1 MMFTYAISSQK
12 GGVGK
17 TTTTVNL
24 GAALAQQGNR
34 VLLLDMD
41 PQGSLTAAVGARST
55 NLSMGDILEQP
66 DNLINAI
73 LPCTGGMRVVTAS
86 PTLASVFQNLE
97 KMPTP
102 AFRMAM
108 ALRTVQDCF
117 DYALID
123 CPPALGHA
131 TANALTASNVVL
143 VPLQCE
149 FLSMRGLHDM
159 KDIAAIIRDT
169 TNPRLQLRVLG
180 TMFDKRTLHA
190 NSVLR
195 EAHAD
200 LPGLVYQTVIP
211 RTVRLAEA
219 PANGKTILEY
229 APESNGAYA
238 YCMLAQEILHEE
250 GKHGAPD
257 RNSEGIQQLSARA
270 FAA

>member
-1 MMFTYAISSQK
+1 MLTFAISSQK

-24 GAALAQQGNR
+24 GAALALQGRR

-41 PQGSLTAAVGARST
+41 PQGSLTAAVGAGT
-55 NLSMGDILEQP
+55 KGLTLGDVLENP
-66 DNLINAI
+66 DNMINAI
-73 LPCTGGMRVVTAS
+73 EPCTGGMRVVGAS
-86 PTLASVFQNLE
+86 PTLASVFQVLE
-97 KMPTP
+97 DMPTP
-102 AFRMAM
+102 AFRMSM
-108 ALRTVQDCF
+108 ALRTVQECF

-131 TANALTASNVVL
+131 TANALTASDVVL

-159 KDIAAIIRDT
+159 KDITAIIRES
-169 TNPRLQLRVLG
+169 TNPSLELRVLG

-190 NSVLR
+190 NAVLQ
-195 EAHAD
+195 EAHND

-211 RTVRLAEA
+211 RTIRLAEA
-219 PANGKTILEY
+219 PAAGQTIFEY

-238 YCMLAQEILHEE
+238 YSMLAQEILQEE
-250 GKHGAPD
+250 ALNGTRARDSAGLK
-257 RNSEGIQQLSARA
+257 QLSTSAL
-270 FAA
+270 AA

>member
-1 MMFTYAISSQK
+1 MFTYAISSQK

-24 GAALAQQGNR
+24 GAALARSGKR

-41 PQGSLTAAVGARST
+41 PQGSLTAAVGAST
-55 NLSMGDILEQP
+55 YGLSMGDVLEQP
-66 DNLINAI
+66 DNTINAI
-73 LPCTGGMRVVTAS
+73 APCTGSMHVVWAS
-86 PTLASVFQNLE
+86 PTLASVFQTLAD
-97 KMPTP
+97 MPSP
-102 AFRMAM
+102 AFRLTM
-108 ALRTVQDCF
+108 ALRTVHDCY

-149 FLSMRGLHDM
+149 YLSMRGLHDM
-159 KDIAAIIRDT
+159 KDITAIIRDT
-169 TNPRLQLRVLG
+169 TNPGIRLRVLG

-190 NSVLR
+190 NSVLQ
-195 EAHAD
+195 EAHLD

-219 PANGKTILEY
+219 PSTGKTIFEY

-238 YCMLAQEILHEE
+238 YGMLAQEILRED
-250 GKHGAPD
+250 GNHGTTARD
-257 RNSEGIQQLSARA
+257 SAGTEQLSS
-270 FAA
+270 FALAA

>member
-1 MMFTYAISSQK
+1 MLTYAISSQK

-24 GAALAQQGNR
+24 GAALAQQGKR

-41 PQGSLTAAVGARST
+41 PQGSLTAAVGAT
-55 NLSMGDILEQP
+55 TDGISMGDVLEHP
-66 DNLINAI
+66 EHTINAI
-73 LPCTGGMRVVTAS
+73 AQCTGGMRVIAAS
-86 PTLASVFQNLE
+86 PTLASVFQVLAE
-97 KMPTP
+97 MSTP
-102 AFRMAM
+102 AFRLSM
-108 ALRTVQDCF
+108 ALRSVADCF

-131 TANALTASNVVL
+131 TANALTASDVVL

-159 KDIAAIIRDT
+159 KDITAIIQDT
-169 TNPRLQLRVLG
+169 TNRGLKLRVLG

-190 NSVLR
+190 NAVLQ
-195 EAHAD
+195 EANRD

-211 RTVRLAEA
+211 RTIRLAEA
-219 PANGKTILEY
+219 PAAGKTIFEY

-238 YCMLAQEILHEE
+238 YSMLAQEILQEVTDY
-250 GKHGAPD
+250 GTTAGNTAGTQFLPS
-257 RNSEGIQQLSARA
+257 NSRA
-270 FAA
+270 A

>member
-1 MMFTYAISSQK
+1 MLTFAISSQK

-24 GAALAQQGNR
+24 GAALALQGKR

-41 PQGSLTAAVGARST
+41 PQGSLTAAVGAPT
-55 NLSMGDILEQP
+55 TGLSMGDILEQP
-66 DNLINAI
+66 DNIINAI
-73 LPCTGGMRVVTAS
+73 APCTGGMRVISAS
-86 PTLASVFQNLE
+86 PMLASVFQNLE
-97 KMPTP
+97 DMPTP
-102 AFRMAM
+102 AFRLSM
-108 ALRTVQDCF
+108 ALRVVQDCY
-117 DYALID
+117 DYAMID

-159 KDIAAIIRDT
+159 KEITAIIRDS
-169 TNPRLQLRVLG
+169 TNADLQLRVLG

-190 NSVLR
+190 NSVLQQ
-195 EAHAD
+195 AHAE

-211 RTVRLAEA
+211 RTIRLAEA
-219 PANGKTILEY
+219 PATGQTIFEY

-238 YCMLAQEILHEE
+238 YSMLAQEVLQEE
-250 GKHGAPD
+250 MKDGTTA
-257 RNSEGIQQLSARA
+257 RNSAGIEQLSPYAV
-270 FAA
+270 AA

>member
-1 MMFTYAISSQK
+1 MLTYAISSQK

-24 GAALAQQGNR
+24 GAAFALLGKR

-41 PQGSLTAAVGARST
+41 PQGSLTAAVGANT
-55 NLSMGDILEQP
+55 NGLSMGDVLENP
-66 DNLINAI
+66 ENIHNAI
-73 LPCTGGMRVVTAS
+73 APCTGNMRVVSAS
-86 PTLASVFQNLE
+86 PTLASVFQDLANME
-97 KMPTP
+97 TP
-102 AFRMAM
+102 AFRLSL
-108 ALRTVQDCF
+108 ALQAVQDCY

-131 TANALTASNVVL
+131 TANTLTASDMVL

-159 KDIAAIIRDT
+159 NDITAIIRDT
-169 TNPRLQLRVLG
+169 TNAALQLRVLG

-190 NSVLR
+190 NAVLQ
-195 EAHAD
+195 EASTE

-211 RTVRLAEA
+211 RTIRLAEA
-219 PANGKTILEY
+219 PATGQTIFEY

-238 YCMLAQEILHEE
+238 YSMLAQEILEKE
-250 GKHGAPD
+250 NNYGT
-257 RNSEGIQQLSARA
+257 SARNTA
-270 FAA
+270 GSEQLPSFAYAA